1 MLVGAGAFGQV
12 RALLDA
18 THPGHH
24 AVVIADATVASL
36 LPSPLPGAL
45 QLTFPSGEASK
56 SRTEWARLTDE
67 LLSRHLGR
75 DTVLVSFGGG
85 VTSDLVGFVAAT
97 YLRGVP
103 WLAVATSTLA
113 MIDASVGGKT
123 GVDTSAG
130 KNLVGAFHPP
140 LAVCCDPTLLRTLP
154 DRPFREGLAE
164 AVKHALITDASYG
177 QWIEAHRDAI
187 ARRDLDALT
196 TLIDRSVAIKAEVV
210 MEDEHEQGRRASL
223 NAGHTI
229 AHALEQVS
237 HYELPHGEAVAIGLV
252 LESRL
257 GEAMGITAPGD
268 VGPCGRLAARR
279 GIAGRPAARALP
291 RGDHDGNAGRQ
302 EEPSR
307 SRARRA
313 ARRAGPDGGGGR
325 RMDAGAGLGAAGES
339 AALRSNQ

>member
-257 GEAMGITAPGD
+257 GEAMGITAPGTSD
-268 VGPCGRLAARR
+268 RAAAWLRAVGLPVAPPPGLSREAIMTAMQGDKKNRR
-279 GIAGRPAARALP
+279 GAV
-291 RGDHDGNAGRQ
+291 H
-302 EEPSR
+302 
-307 SRARRA
+307 
-313 ARRAGPDGGGGR
+313 
-325 RMDAGAGLGAAGES
+325 
-339 AALRSNQ
+339 AALFAEPGRMAVVGGEWTQALDLALLANLLH